1 MLERHDA
8 LIFDCD
14 GVLIN
19 SEEIA
24 QEVELTQLAS
34 VGIHYRR
41 DEYAERFSG
50 TAEGHY
56 RAALCLDAETRFAVE
71 LGPKFFDEMS
81 ANIGAA
87 YAGRLEAIIGASM
100 LASAWPKGK
109 AVASS
114 SATNTLLF
122 KLRKTGLDALFG
134 EHIYSADVVGVGKP
148 DPAIFLFTAAQ
159 LGVAP
164 ARCMVVEDSV
174 NGIVAAKRAGMTA
187 IGFTGG
193 GHCLDDHAQR
203 LRNSGAD
210 LVFAAH
216 ADLAAHLALAP

>member
-1 MLERHDA
+1 VLEHHDA

-24 QEVELTQLAS
+24 QAVELAQLAS

-41 DEYAERFSG
+41 DEYAE
-50 TAEGHY
+50 
-56 RAALCLDAETRFAVE
+56 
-71 LGPKFFDEMS
+71 
-81 ANIGAA
+81 
-87 YAGRLEAIIGASM
+87 
-100 LASAWPKGK
+100 

-114 SATNTLLF
+114 SSTNT
-122 KLRKTGLDALFG
+122 
-134 EHIYSADVVGVGKP
+134 
-148 DPAIFLFTAAQ
+148 
-159 LGVAP
+159 

>member
-1 MLERHDA
+1 
-8 LIFDCD
+8 
-14 GVLIN
+14 
-19 SEEIA
+19 
-24 QEVELTQLAS
+24 
-34 VGIHYRR
+34 
-41 DEYAERFSG
+41 
-50 TAEGHY
+50 
-56 RAALCLDAETRFAVE
+56 
-71 LGPKFFDEMS
+71 
-81 ANIGAA
+81 
-87 YAGRLEAIIGASM
+87 
-100 LASAWPKGK
+100 
-109 AVASS
+109 
-114 SATNTLLF
+114 LLF

-174 NGIVAAKRAGMTA
+174 NGSVAAKRAGMTA